1 MTRDEVMKLSDDE
14 LRVKA
19 AEILGF
25 RWFKNANGRRFM
37 GMPDEGGCIAAE
49 STVAVALDALRLVPD
64 YPRDIAAAWELVL
77 YAKKLDD
84 ATWAGRTLAIAE
96 WFSRQSS
103 ADEWADDP
111 SWELKEVL
119 FNRISP
125 RELTR
130 AFVLAMSNEAH

>member
-1 MTRDEVMKLSDDE
+1 MTRDEVMALTDEE
-14 LRVKA
+14 LRIKA
-19 AEILGF
+19 AELAGWKKLDEPETIAGWMMHGTLDC
-25 RWFKNANGRRFM
+25 WWKNGDR
-37 GMPDEGGCIAAE
+37 
-49 STVAVALDALRLVPD
+49 LDVDPPD
-64 YPRDIAAAWELVL
+64 YPCDIAAAWELLL

-103 ADEWADDP
+103 ADDWADSP

-130 AFVLAMSNEAH
+130 SFVLAMTQEKP